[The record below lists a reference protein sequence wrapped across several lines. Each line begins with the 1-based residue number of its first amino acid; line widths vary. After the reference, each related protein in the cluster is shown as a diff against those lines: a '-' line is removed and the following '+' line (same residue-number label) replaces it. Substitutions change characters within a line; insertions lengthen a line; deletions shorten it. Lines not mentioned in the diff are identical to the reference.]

1 MVVPYLSYF
10 KLKEEPFNTTA
21 NPRFFFLSPIHSI
34 ALGKTE
40 FTVDA
45 KKGLAIVFGDTG
57 TGKSTLARLL
67 HQKFLDKEYT
77 SILLTNPNYPT
88 TNSLLRT
95 IIQEFQLPKTAK
107 SYKDNLDIFKMFLY
121 TEAVEKHKNIVLIID
136 EAQTLRLPLLEL
148 LRQLINF
155 ETNDQKL
162 LQLVLFPQEEFRSKL
177 THPMARNFRSRV
189 SMAST
194 LEKMGLSEISEMIDF
209 RWRVASG
216 NQDHPFTP
224 EALSSIY
231 LHSEGIPREACIIA
245 DNSLLLAFLQKKAAI
260 EKDLVEVAA
269 KDRKDNIGSA
279 GRSETKPHLQKK
291 GKTQKTKVEETVTA
305 GQEVA
310 TNG

>member
-1 MVVPYLSYF
+1 MVVPYLPYF

-45 KKGLAIVFGDTG
+45 RKGLTIVFGDTG
-57 TGKSTLARLL
+57 FGKSTLARLL
-67 HQKFLDKEYT
+67 HQKFLDKGYI
-77 SILLTNPNYPT
+77 SVLLTNPSYPT

-95 IIQEFQLPKTAK
+95 IIQEFQLPKTSK
-107 SYKDNLDIFKMFLY
+107 SYKDNLDIFKAFLY
-121 TEAVEKHKNIVLIID
+121 TEAVEKKKNVVLIID

-162 LQLVLFPQEEFRSKL
+162 LQLVLFPQEEFRNKL

-194 LEKMGLSEISEMIDF
+194 LEKMGHDEITQMIDF

-216 NQDHPFTP
+216 NQTHPFTP
-224 EALSSIY
+224 EALQSIY
-231 LHSEGIPREACIIA
+231 FHSEGIPREACILA
-245 DNSLLLAFLQKKAAI
+245 DNSLLLAFLQKKQSI
-260 EKDLVEVAA
+260 EKDIVEIAA
-269 KDRKDNIGSA
+269 KDRVDNIGSA
-279 GRSETKPHLQKK
+279 KKSEHKPKPK
-291 GKTQKTKVEETVTA
+291 PKADIKSANSEAK
-305 GQEVA
+305 EVVKHA
-310 TNG
+310 

>member
-67 HQKFLDKEYT
+67 HQKFLDKNYT
-77 SILLTNPNYPT
+77 SVLLTNPNYPT

-121 TEAVEKHKNIVLIID
+121 NEAVDKEKTIVLIID

-189 SMAST
+189 SMASS
-194 LEKMGLSEISEMIDF
+194 LDKMGFTEVDEMIDF

-216 NQDHPFTP
+216 NQTHPFTP
-224 EALSSIY
+224 DALQSIY
-231 LHSEGIPREACIIA
+231 VHSEGIPREACVLA
-245 DNSLLLAFLQKKAAI
+245 DNALLLAFLQKKPMI
-260 EKDLVEVAA
+260 EKDIVEIAA
-269 KDRKDNIGSA
+269 KDRRDNIGTA
-279 GRSETKPHLQKK
+279 GKK
-291 GKTQKTKVEETVTA
+291 QEKRVQAADKTKDEENIGKEALV
-305 GQEVA
+305 
-310 TNG
+310 NG

>member
-1 MVVPYLSYF
+1 MVVPYLPYF

-67 HQKFLDKEYT
+67 HQKFLDKGYT
-77 SILLTNPNYPT
+77 SVLLTNPNYPT

-121 TEAVEKHKNIVLIID
+121 AEAVEKQKNIILIID

-162 LQLVLFPQEEFRSKL
+162 LQLVLFPQEEFRNKL

-194 LEKMGLSEISEMIDF
+194 LEKMSPDEITEMIDF

-216 NQDHPFTP
+216 NQTHPFTP
-224 EALSSIY
+224 EAIQSIY
-231 LHSEGIPREACIIA
+231 FHSEGTPREACVIA
-245 DNSLLLAFLQKKAAI
+245 DNSLLLAFLQKKPAI
-260 EKDLVEVAA
+260 EKEIVEIAA
-269 KDRKDNIGSA
+269 KDRTDNIGSA
-279 GRSETKPHLQKK
+279 KKPEARPKKKEKTETPTDEDLVGAKEA
-291 GKTQKTKVEETVTA
+291 VI
-305 GQEVA
+305 
-310 TNG
+310 NG

>member
-1 MVVPYLSYF
+1 MIVPYLPYF

-45 KKGLAIVFGDTG
+45 KKGLTIVFGDTG

-67 HQKFLDKEYT
+67 HQKFLDKTYI
-77 SILLTNPNYPT
+77 SVLLTNPNYPT

-95 IIQEFQLPKTAK
+95 IIQEFQLPKTSKA
-107 SYKDNLDIFKMFLY
+107 YKDNLDIFKNFLY
-121 TEAVEKHKNIVLIID
+121 TEAVEKKRNIVLIID

-162 LQLVLFPQEEFRSKL
+162 LQLVLFPQEEFRNKL
-177 THPMARNFRSRV
+177 AHPMARNFRSRV

-194 LEKMGLSEISEMIDF
+194 LDKMGLHEITEMIDF

-216 NQDHPFTP
+216 NQSHPFTSD
-224 EALSSIY
+224 AIHSIY
-231 LHSEGIPREACIIA
+231 NHSEGIPREACTLA
-245 DNSLLLAFLQKKAAI
+245 DNSLLLAFMKKKLEI
-260 EKDLVEVAA
+260 DKDIVEMVA
-269 KDRKDNIGSA
+269 KDRVDNIGSA
-279 GRSETKPHLQKK
+279 KKPEPKAEHK
-291 GKTQKTKVEETVTA
+291 GKPKAKANGKPANSEA
-305 GQEVA
+305 KEVI
-310 TNG
+310 THG

>member
-1 MVVPYLSYF
+1 MVVPYLAYF

-67 HQKFLDKEYT
+67 HQKFLDKTYI
-77 SILLTNPNYPT
+77 SVLLTNPNYPT

-95 IIQEFQLPKTAK
+95 IIQEFQLQKTAK
-107 SYKDNLDIFKMFLY
+107 SYKDNLDIFKRFLF
-121 TEAVEKHKNIVLIID
+121 TEAVDNKKNVVLIID

-162 LQLVLFPQEEFRSKL
+162 LQLVLFPQEEFRNKL
-177 THPMARNFRSRV
+177 QHPMARNFRSRV

-194 LEKMGLSEISEMIDF
+194 LDKMGIDEIIEMIDF

-216 NQDHPFTP
+216 NQSHPFTQD
-224 EALSSIY
+224 AIQSIY
-231 LHSEGIPREACIIA
+231 AHSDGIPREACIIA
-245 DNSLLLAFLQKKAAI
+245 DNALLLAFLQKKTAI
-260 EKDLVEVAA
+260 EKEIVEIAA
-269 KDRKDNIGSA
+269 KDRTQNIGSMIKPEPKPNKKPQKDT
-279 GRSETKPHLQKK
+279 RSKNDNNS
-291 GKTQKTKVEETVTA
+291 GKEAITH
-305 GQEVA
+305 G
-310 TNG
+310 